1 MNRMKSV
8 AQPGNLMFPL
18 HMAKVPVQ
26 PTSLP
31 AMKTVGVWIQ
41 VRDATAVE
49 IVLTTRMSRTAL
61 REGTQFLRFPP
72 VNPVSSSA
80 GLGSVYK
87 AANAAIVLGIVPGA
101 KTSRTA

>member
-1 MNRMKSV
+1 
-8 AQPGNLMFPL
+8 
-18 HMAKVPVQ
+18 
-26 PTSLP
+26 
-31 AMKTVGVWIQ
+31 MKTVGVWIQ

-80 GLGSVYK
+80 GLGSVYV